1 MGEALSRKKAN
12 RKAGGG
18 VASIPETDARMG
30 DQSQGKSTESCPVI
44 KEVIKVIMKNVKRAL
59 CAGWK

>member
-1 MGEALSRKKAN
+1 MGEALSRKKVN

-30 DQSQGKSTESCPVI
+30 DQSQDKSTESCLVI
-44 KEVIKVIMKNVKRAL
+44 KEVIKVIIKM
-59 CAGWK
+59 

>member
-59 CAGWK
+59 CTGWK